1 MNSRSNYRSVNVEMK
16 DFPEIED
23 KSTTTQSD
31 AAQISSSSN
40 ITPIRRDK
48 SSKMKK
54 RLRMSIFPENENG
67 EGGLR
72 SERKRSKLTGFF
84 SDGSMDNV
92 ALGEKKLY
100 EPGSNIPSSAC
111 HTHFALLRHYQSN
124 SQLLFLHPTV
134 STPFIPIMWMDTN
147 RTILYTDF

>member
-1 MNSRSNYRSVNVEMK
+1 MNQGQTNKQTIFQRNEPNN
-16 DFPEIED
+16 
-23 KSTTTQSD
+23 TTH
-31 AAQISSSSN
+31 
-40 ITPIRRDK
+40 IRRDK

-54 RLRMSIFPENENG
+54 RLRTSLFPENENG

-72 SERKRSKLTGFF
+72 SEKKRSKLTGFF
-84 SDGSMDNV
+84 SNGSMDNV

-124 SQLLFLHPTV
+124 YSQLLFLLPTA
-134 STPFIPIMWMDTN
+134 STPFIPIMSTYTK
-147 RTILYTDF
+147 RTILHSDFIR

>member
-40 ITPIRRDK
+40 ITPIRRGK

-67 EGGLR
+67 EGGLMIK
-72 SERKRSKLTGFF
+72 E
-84 SDGSMDNV
+84 
-92 ALGEKKLY
+92 EK
-100 EPGSNIPSSAC
+100 
-111 HTHFALLRHYQSN
+111 F
-124 SQLLFLHPTV
+124 
-134 STPFIPIMWMDTN
+134 TN
-147 RTILYTDF
+147 RVL

>member
-1 MNSRSNYRSVNVEMK
+1 MLIFRLEMTQIRSRAIINSRNNYRSVNVELK

-54 RLRMSIFPENENG
+54 KRLRISIFPENENG
-67 EGGLR
+67 EGGLMM
-72 SERKRSKLTGFF
+72 KRREV
-84 SDGSMDNV
+84 N
-92 ALGEKKLY
+92 
-100 EPGSNIPSSAC
+100 
-111 HTHFALLRHYQSN
+111 
-124 SQLLFLHPTV
+124 
-134 STPFIPIMWMDTN
+134 
-147 RTILYTDF
+147 